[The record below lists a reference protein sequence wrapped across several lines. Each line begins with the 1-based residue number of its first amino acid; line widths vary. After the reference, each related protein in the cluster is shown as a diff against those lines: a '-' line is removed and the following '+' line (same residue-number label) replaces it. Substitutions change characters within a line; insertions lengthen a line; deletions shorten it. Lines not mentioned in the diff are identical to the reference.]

1 MGSHGRCVSRGR
13 TRLSYALKKSPVDTE
28 GEKAIRA
35 GVRGQGSNQ
44 EEEFGDLDRGWLAG

>member
-1 MGSHGRCVSRGR
+1 MSRGR